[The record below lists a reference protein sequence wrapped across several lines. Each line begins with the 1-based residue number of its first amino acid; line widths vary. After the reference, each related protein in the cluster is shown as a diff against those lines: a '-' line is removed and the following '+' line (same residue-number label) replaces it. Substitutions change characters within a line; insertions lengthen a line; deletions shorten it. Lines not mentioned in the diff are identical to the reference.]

1 MTDAG
6 QAPARMYAPQQPSRP
21 RRLEAPLPTA
31 GSTLEH
37 VGGDMPDLRAAALV
51 GKALRGVLMSG
62 YRQSGQEAT
71 LPSVVSGHAADG
83 SPLSAAASCDR
94 SARLSWN
101 AIRGRARDRLR
112 ADPAG

>member
-1 MTDAG
+1 
-6 QAPARMYAPQQPSRP
+6 
-21 RRLEAPLPTA
+21 
-31 GSTLEH
+31 
-37 VGGDMPDLRAAALV
+37 MPDLRAAALV

-83 SPLSAAASCDR
+83 SPLVCTASCDR

-101 AIRGRARDRLR
+101 AIRGRARDRLC